1 MQERK
6 REEAMSYD
14 PVARDIW
21 LTTEPEK
28 PYLCDLCGAEVDED
42 EEYQG
47 TWICED
53 CLEKHSE
60 STESE

>member
-1 MQERK
+1 MRD
-6 REEAMSYD
+6 YD

-28 PYLCDLCGAEVDED
+28 PYLCDLCAVEVDED

-47 TWICED
+47 TWVCED
-53 CLEKHSE
+53 CLEKYSE